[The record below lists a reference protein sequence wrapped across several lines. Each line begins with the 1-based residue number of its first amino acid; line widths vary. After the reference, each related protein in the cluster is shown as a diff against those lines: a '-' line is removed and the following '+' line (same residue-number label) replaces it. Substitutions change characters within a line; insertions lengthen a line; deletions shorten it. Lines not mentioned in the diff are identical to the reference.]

1 MWYIWKENQL
11 SHITYKCII
20 TEQCA
25 KWDYS
30 ESESLQLPGDGLN
43 SQILLQ
49 AGETLGSR
57 PRQFHQAFA
66 FQPAV
71 MVVFT

>member
-20 TEQCA
+20 TEHCA
-25 KWDYS
+25 KWDCS
-30 ESESLQLPGDGLN
+30 ESESLQLLGDGLN

-49 AGETLGSR
+49 AGETWEAG
-57 PRQFHQAFA
+57 QDN
-66 FQPAV
+66 
-71 MVVFT
+71 FTKLLLFSQL